1 MLKLKNNYIVIILH
15 LNNIFIKIL
24 NMDSLL
30 GNGLLELINSSKSK
44 ELNKRLFIQECRY
57 NLSLLNITDWE
68 GSSREF
74 KKYIITQLKTE
85 VAVIML
91 CNYKNA
97 IIPLAEIEVRK
108 IFIKDAKGDE
118 PNSNNLFTQIV
129 NKINLLKVIANIPDN
144 LKEFDKSK
152 IDMRISN
159 LNKALTTIIKLVDA

>member
-1 MLKLKNNYIVIILH
+1 
-15 LNNIFIKIL
+15 
-24 NMDSLL
+24 
-30 GNGLLELINSSKSK
+30 
-44 ELNKRLFIQECRY
+44 
-57 NLSLLNITDWE
+57 
-68 GSSREF
+68 
-74 KKYIITQLKTE
+74 
-85 VAVIML
+85 ML